1 MLSDLSPKF
10 LQGLPDVGEFTWCLA
25 SHFLRTF
32 VDKGSG
38 YRAIAAPLKAFKGPG
53 GMGAG

>member
-1 MLSDLSPKF
+1 VLSDLSPKF